1 MPYLLEGY
9 KCIHIKK
16 KKLHKDMV
24 LVLILL
30 VYQLVLPRGLIRV
43 ILEINNTTNN
53 YNYLS
58 HALSS
63 IEYSNTNYKIYI
75 YHNIVA
81 KDFILHITPCVFD
94 IYKTIY
100 L

>member
-1 MPYLLEGY
+1 MHTY
-9 KCIHIKK
+9 KK
-16 KKLHKDMV
+16 KKLHKDVV